1 MFAVVFDMDGVIVD
15 NGEFHYL
22 AWKKFCYKHQVPFS
36 KENFRKTF
44 FGRVNEQ
51 VLPILFNK
59 ELTKDEIQKL
69 GNEKEKIYREIY
81 KPELKP
87 VPGLVSFLN
96 ELKKNN
102 IPVAVATSASP
113 ENVDFVLNGLNI
125 KCYFDVI
132 VDDSMV
138 IKGKPDPEIY
148 LKATQLLKKAPENC
162 IVFEDSLSG
171 TKAALDAGA
180 RVVAIT
186 TSLKADEHK
195 YAEHIFSDFSEIS
208 LNFICTE
215 IFN

>member
-22 AWKKFCYKHQVPFS
+22 AWKRFCYNHQIPFS
-36 KENFRKTF
+36 KEKFRKAF
-44 FGRVNEQ
+44 FGRINEQ

-69 GNEKEKIYREIY
+69 GSEKEKIYREIY

-87 VPGLVSFLN
+87 VPGLVLFLN
-96 ELKKNN
+96 ELKENN

-113 ENVDFVLNGLNI
+113 ENVDFVLDGLNI
-125 KCYFDVI
+125 KYYFDVI

-138 IKGKPDPEIY
+138 TKGKPDPEIY
-148 LKATQLLKKAPENC
+148 LKAAQLLKKASKNC

-171 TKAALDAGA
+171 TKAALDAGSK
-180 RVVAIT
+180 VVAIT

-195 YAEHIFSDFSEIS
+195 YAKHIFSDFSEIS